1 MEIQG
6 KQIEFDGEGFI
17 KNPQLWDEFV
27 AKAIA
32 TEEGIAEMSD
42 KHWAVVHFIRNYWK
56 EHDLAPPVRMICKEQ
71 NVSVREIYK
80 LFTSGPAR
88 GACRVAGLPKPDG
101 CV

>member
-1 MEIQG
+1 MQVGDKEIQ
-6 KQIEFDGEGFI
+6 FDPDGFMI
-17 KNPQLWDEFV
+17 DPKLWNDEV

-32 TEEGIAEMSD
+32 GDEGIDDMTED
-42 KHWAVVHFIRNYWK
+42 HWKIVNFIRKFWS
-56 EHDLAPPVRMICKEQ
+56 EHDRAPEVRLICQELGMG
-71 NVSVREIYK
+71 VRQIYK